1 MLLVLTLFANST
13 VEQGQ
18 HIMQQVLTE
27 ARRNDEAK
35 QHNLTFKRKKEVFV
49 LDKQF
54 IVKSRKQE
62 EVARIMPRNGKSVEE
77 IIERDGRPSNQRS
90 EPGRFD
96 VNIGELLAEVPKHVD
111 FILNDTLSVDEDETR
126 YLTLSMRPKVNPPRN
141 RDRDDTFNALRN
153 IEGSSEREEA
163 RMATVIGLLPI
174 GRPSV
179 DILIE
184 SLEDDDWLVREA
196 AARLRS
202 HWFINTAVQL
212 DTAEHRTQRSN
223 LYLQYNP
230 ARNKIV
236 NVGQR
241 YTRLDQLVKEFIDWV
256 KKE

>member
-1 MLLVLTLFANST
+1 MQLLMLLVLTLFANST

-141 RDRDDTFNALRN
+141 RDRDDTFNALVGTMWIDLESPFIKKLDIRTSKRISWGWFGFVTLHNLFIEFEAKKRPDLMN
-153 IEGSSEREEA
+153 IVVVESYIATYHYSIAGIDTYERA
-163 RMATVIGLLPI
+163 VYTYSDYGL
-174 GRPSV
+174 V
-179 DILIE
+179 
-184 SLEDDDWLVREA
+184 
-196 AARLRS
+196 
-202 HWFINTAVQL
+202 
-212 DTAEHRTQRSN
+212 
-223 LYLQYNP
+223 NP
-230 ARNKIV
+230 P
-236 NVGQR
+236 Q
-241 YTRLDQLVKEFIDWV
+241 
-256 KKE
+256 